1 MAPSKKTGTKAPRK
15 TSQARGQTK
24 GQRSQNPRNI
34 PVASFR
40 CFFCEGE
47 KPLEEQVPDRKLP
60 VCTNCHEHYTAVV
73 EERAHVVAVP
83 YTASPLPSSP
93 SPLPTPLPH
102 SSIRPAVVIGPSKG
116 SKKKTATRLTAP
128 KKPNAIIEHS
138 QGPEKKVKLRLT
150 APKRPKPIIFL
161 SLPGRDK
168 ILLSFPNPLR
178 KKEGLCATRRVK
190 YKSA

>member
-34 PVASFR
+34 LVASFR

-60 VCTNCHEHYTAVV
+60 VCTNCHEHYTAVI
-73 EERAHVVAVP
+73 EERAHVVAIP
-83 YTASPLPSSP
+83 YTASPLPSST

-102 SSIRPAVVIGPSKG
+102 SPIRPAVVIGPSKG
-116 SKKKTATRLTAP
+116 SKKKTATRLTAA

-178 KKEGLCATRRVK
+178 KRKAYVQPGE
-190 YKSA
+190 